1 MVSEV
6 VRVGSPESAAG
17 SSGYALSRPR
27 QGRSGSPGWD
37 GSCWRLRPDQ
47 RRLLSFSRWSG
58 RRFLPDTAGYTS
70 CPCRSWPCCRFCVS
84 CRWALEGQCARSGD
98 FSQPPR
104 KGRGHTGTRSGSC
117 GYCSARRLSRCFPAW
132 LLLPQRSGA
141 GVRLRWCPSRPAAV
155 LAARSA
161 ILRSRFLTSF
171 P

>member
-6 VRVGSPESAAG
+6 VRVGSQKVPQAVADTLFPVPDKSVQVV
-17 SSGYALSRPR
+17 P
-27 QGRSGSPGWD
+27 D
-37 GSCWRLRPDQ
+37 GMVAVGVCGQIGGVCYR
-47 RRLLSFSRWSG
+47 FSRWSG
-58 RRFLPDTAGYTS
+58 RRSFPDTAGYTS

-117 GYCSARRLSRCFPAW
+117 GYCSARRLSRCFPAG